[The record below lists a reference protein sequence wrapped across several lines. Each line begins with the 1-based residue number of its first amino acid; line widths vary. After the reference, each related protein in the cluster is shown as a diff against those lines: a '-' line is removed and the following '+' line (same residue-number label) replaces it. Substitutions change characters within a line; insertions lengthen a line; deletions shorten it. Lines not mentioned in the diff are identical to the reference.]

1 MSWFEKNV
9 GNKNGIG
16 TGGVGYVVIPENVE
30 DIGDYVNQC
39 YRNNQLTIS
48 AEGYG
53 VISYVKVAQNVM
65 PYIKFPNNEQGKG
78 SLVVWVRESFYNRP
92 IVVAIL
98 ADNNTPQVEGGGQAH
113 QRQEVQG
120 VSVEFLQD
128 AINAIAQIFACGNNN
143 KPARVI
149 IKAAGSEED
158 EVDISATKRIKAVSK
173 EFTIEATE
181 SFEVTINN
189 GEQAILAIKGDED
202 AVSIKDYNGNEIT
215 VNQIDNEDKGIRKYI
230 NIKDTF
236 GREYL
241 FDEEKA
247 EIKDQFNHS
256 LVLDKDKTYFKDD
269 HGNEAVFNKDNV
281 KFKCKKF
288 NIGEGAEPMVL
299 GNTLRDLLGQFLDAV
314 SSITVPTPHGVSG
327 TPINSAQFLA
337 IRSKL
342 DTALSKLSNT
352 D

>member
-1 MSWFEKNV
+1 MGWFEKNF

-16 TGGVGYVVIPENVE
+16 TGGVGYVVIPANVK

-39 YRNNQLTIS
+39 YRNNQVTIA
-48 AEGYG
+48 AEGYS
-53 VISYVKVAQNVM
+53 VMSYVKVAQNVM

-98 ADNNTPQVEGGGQAH
+98 SDNDTPQVESGGQAH

-128 AINAIAQIFACGNNN
+128 AINAIAQVFACGNSN
-143 KPARVI
+143 KPAKVV
-149 IKAAGSEED
+149 IKAAGSKED
-158 EVDISATKRIKAVSK
+158 EVDILATNRVKTISK
-173 EFTIEATE
+173 EFIVEATE

-189 GEQAILAIKGDED
+189 GEQAILAIKGNED
-202 AVSIKDYNGNEIT
+202 AISIKDYNGNEIT

-230 NIKDTF
+230 DIKDTF

-241 FDEEKA
+241 FNEEKA

-269 HGNEAVFNKDNV
+269 HGNEAIFNKDNIN
-281 KFKCKKF
+281 FKCRKF
-288 NIGEGAEPMVL
+288 NIGEGTEPMVL
-299 GNTLRDLLGQFLDAV
+299 GNTLKDLLGQFLDAV
-314 SSITVPTPHGVSG
+314 SNITVPTPHGVSG
-327 TPINSAQFLA
+327 TPINSAQFSV
-337 IRSKL
+337 IKSKL
-342 DTALSKLSNT
+342 DEALSKLSNT